1 MYRGRSY
8 SRTDRA
14 RPAIP
19 SNFGRSPGPPAPRR
33 RPSDR
38 FLRTLAGRGLA
49 CLGIGGRSWRSCR
62 VSRAQSRHDVK
73 AAQIGPPAPTRTGPG
88 VRVGLPQTPGAG
100 TLVPPRRGAGR

>member
-8 SRTDRA
+8 SKTDRA

-19 SNFGRSPGPPAPRR
+19 SNFGRSPVPPAPRR

-49 CLGIGGRSWRSCR
+49 CLGIGAPVVAFVSCL
-62 VSRAQSRHDVK
+62 
-73 AAQIGPPAPTRTGPG
+73 TRTIE
-88 VRVGLPQTPGAG
+88 A
-100 TLVPPRRGAGR
+100 